1 MAISQC
7 LRGLHSETVQVEPL
21 CDILLLMARTKTYF
35 TPTDYMKCKGEE
47 IKIRKCDV
55 SYDLHKEAEFL

>member
-1 MAISQC
+1 M
-7 LRGLHSETVQVEPL
+7 EPL
-21 CDILLLMARTKTYF
+21 CDVLLLMARTKIYF